1 MRNGSSALAA
11 SLALLL
17 VACGDDDVTSG
28 VGGASTTSGSA
39 AATTSGTPASSA
51 GGGDDDDGPGGGP
64 GSGGAPTGTG
74 GDGAGG
80 AGEGGA
86 GGEGGTTDPGPIV
99 DTSDPQLYASSFKPD
114 DADAAATTV
123 LGNELAYLDTR
134 ATPRGLLVVYLH
146 GAEDP
151 SNGTCGSA
159 AHSEMLAALGF
170 HVFDPCYSSNY
181 GVAGCGDDFEG
192 CRLEA
197 FEGVDHHDFIDIARP
212 DSIEGRVVAGLAH
225 AQELNPE
232 GDWTYYLDGDQPKW
246 SRIIISGIS
255 HGAST
260 AGVIGLHREVRRV
273 VMLSGPLDSG
283 QAWLDAA
290 PLTPIAAYFGFT
302 AVDDD
307 QHEGHLA
314 SFEALGIP
322 GAPTSVDGASPP
334 YGGSHRLQSGA
345 PGNGHVATQAGGSS
359 PTAEGGGW
367 LYQPVW
373 ETMYTS
379 GL

>member
-1 MRNGSSALAA
+1 
-11 SLALLL
+11 
-17 VACGDDDVTSG
+17 
-28 VGGASTTSGSA
+28 
-39 AATTSGTPASSA
+39 
-51 GGGDDDDGPGGGP
+51 
-64 GSGGAPTGTG
+64 
-74 GDGAGG
+74 
-80 AGEGGA
+80 
-86 GGEGGTTDPGPIV
+86 
-99 DTSDPQLYASSFKPD
+99 
-114 DADAAATTV
+114 
-123 LGNELAYLDTR
+123 
-134 ATPRGLLVVYLH
+134 
-146 GAEDP
+146 
-151 SNGTCGSA
+151 
-159 AHSEMLAALGF
+159 MLAALGF

-197 FEGVDHHDFIDIARP
+197 FEGADHHDFIEIARA
-212 DSIEGRVVAGLAH
+212 DSIEGHVVAGLAH

-232 GDWTYYLDGDQPKW
+232 GDWTYFIEGDQPKW

-260 AGVIGLHREVRRV
+260 AGVIGLHRETRRV

-283 QAWLDAA
+283 QAWLEAA
-290 PLTPIAAYFGFT
+290 PLTPIEAYFGFT

-314 SFEALGIP
+314 SFETLGLV
-322 GAPTSVDGASPP
+322 GAPTSVDGAAPP

-359 PTAEGGGW
+359 PIADGGGY